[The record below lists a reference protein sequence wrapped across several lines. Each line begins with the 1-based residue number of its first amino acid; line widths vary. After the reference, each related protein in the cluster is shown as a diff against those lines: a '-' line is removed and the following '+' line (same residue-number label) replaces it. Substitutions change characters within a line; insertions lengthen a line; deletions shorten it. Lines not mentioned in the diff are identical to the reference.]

1 MADRSFMI
9 KTEDVARA
17 IENISNKTQL
27 FSSETKKLYSEVENL
42 AVTWKGATSA
52 SFNAELNE
60 YRNVIDE
67 LTSLLSKFIEGV
79 SKANRHYAETDNALA
94 EKAKSLGGA
103 RG

>member
-1 MADRSFMI
+1 MADSSFMI

-17 IENISNKTQL
+17 VESINNKAQL
-27 FSSETKKLYSEVENL
+27 FGSETKKLYSEVENL

-67 LTSLLSKFIEGV
+67 LISLL
-79 SKANRHYAETDNALA
+79 
-94 EKAKSLGGA
+94 
-103 RG
+103 

>member
-17 IENISNKTQL
+17 IENINNKTQL